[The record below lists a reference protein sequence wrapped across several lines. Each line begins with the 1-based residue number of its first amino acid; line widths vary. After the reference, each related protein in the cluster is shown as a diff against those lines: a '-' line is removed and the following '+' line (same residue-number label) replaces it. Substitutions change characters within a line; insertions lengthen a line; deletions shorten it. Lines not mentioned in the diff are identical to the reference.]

1 MKNDKG
7 TSWSVFLRDNLCVN
21 RDTSNTGKTALL
33 PELAALSDK
42 PLPAYRVD
50 YITNVMFEKVK
61 NIEFLTK
68 INFR

>member
-1 MKNDKG
+1 MRVCIENDKD

-42 PLPAYRVD
+42 QLPAYRVD
-50 YITNVMFEKVK
+50 YSTNVMFRKVK
-61 NIEFLTK
+61 NSEF
-68 INFR
+68 